1 MIYLIKHESGNYMDC
16 DWKWKVVISES
27 SKLHINVWVDLQ
39 NWIEQ
44 MEMVEKKEYG
54 PLHST
59 AVLLIISDY
68 DRKPKW
74 KRLTCYEMFSFVFM
88 SLKFC
93 KGVVFWQKSK
103 PIQTNYLLSKP
114 KLIKHSM
121 GRKETSFAKVQPS
134 QRHEEH
140 KLFSL
145 AFLFRGWFSELLKKY
160 LWYI

>member
-1 MIYLIKHESGNYMDC
+1 
-16 DWKWKVVISES
+16 
-27 SKLHINVWVDLQ
+27 
-39 NWIEQ
+39 
-44 MEMVEKKEYG
+44 MVEKKEYG

-74 KRLTCYEMFSFVFM
+74 KRLTCYEIFSFVFM

-145 AFLFRGWFSELLKKY
+145 AFLFRG
-160 LWYI
+160 

>member
-74 KRLTCYEMFSFVFM
+74 KRLTCYEIFSFVFM
-88 SLKFC
+88 SLKFF
-93 KGVVFWQKSK
+93 KGVVFW
-103 PIQTNYLLSKP
+103 
-114 KLIKHSM
+114 
-121 GRKETSFAKVQPS
+121 
-134 QRHEEH
+134 
-140 KLFSL
+140 
-145 AFLFRGWFSELLKKY
+145 
-160 LWYI
+160 